1 MKTLDSLA
9 AGKDV
14 PGDVDDDK
22 EWGQKSPPPW
32 FDQARFDRYT
42 LHKNAEFIEN
52 QANKHMTST
61 LNLTKRLNSSS
72 LFNLHNQLQTASQ
85 SLIQ

>member
-1 MKTLDSLA
+1 MNWIPSIATLIELREMKTLDSLV

-32 FDQARFDRYT
+32 FDQAKFDRYT
-42 LHKNAEFIEN
+42 LNKNAEFIEN
-52 QANKHMTST
+52 QADKHMTST
-61 LNLTKRLNSSS
+61 LNLTKRLNS
-72 LFNLHNQLQTASQ
+72 
-85 SLIQ
+85 

>member
-32 FDQARFDRYT
+32 FDQAKFDRYT
-42 LHKNAEFIEN
+42 LLLGLGLEDLGI
-52 QANKHMTST
+52 M
-61 LNLTKRLNSSS
+61 
-72 LFNLHNQLQTASQ
+72 
-85 SLIQ
+85 